1 MGLVLA
7 KLWSFF
13 GNEGEFYSIKKNTHT
28 LGLELLKSGLCMS
41 LNLVS
46 CEKKKDVAS
55 FNEVFGRF
63 TYLQKGIICM
73 ASLHCTVCNDVTFL
87 LALYKNMKN

>member
-13 GNEGEFYSIKKNTHT
+13 GNEGECYSIKKNI
-28 LGLELLKSGLCMS
+28 LALALNYVLKSGLCMS

-46 CEKKKDVAS
+46 CEKRKDVAS

-63 TYLQKGIICM
+63 TCRKVL
-73 ASLHCTVCNDVTFL
+73 DVWPH
-87 LALYKNMKN
+87 

>member
-13 GNEGEFYSIKKNTHT
+13 GNEGEFYSIKKNT

-63 TYLQKGIICM
+63 TCRK
-73 ASLHCTVCNDVTFL
+73 V
-87 LALYKNMKN
+87 LYVWPHYIVLYVMM

>member
-13 GNEGEFYSIKKNTHT
+13 GNEGECYSIKTHT
-28 LGLELLKSGLCMS
+28 LGLELLKAGLCMS

-46 CEKKKDVAS
+46 CEKKKDVAF

-63 TYLQKGIICM
+63 TCRKVLYVWP
-73 ASLHCTVCNDVTFL
+73 HYTV
-87 LALYKNMKN
+87 LYVMM